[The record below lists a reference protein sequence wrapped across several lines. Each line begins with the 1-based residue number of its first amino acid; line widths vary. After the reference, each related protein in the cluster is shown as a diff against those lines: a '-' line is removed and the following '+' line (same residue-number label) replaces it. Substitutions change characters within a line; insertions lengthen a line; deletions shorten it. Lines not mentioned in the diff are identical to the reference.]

1 MARCRRQK
9 HHRRRPSD
17 DQGRSKFSNYKNLCL
32 RDQAKPLEKH
42 LFAVRSSLLRRHCA
56 LFFPTITRNGF
67 CSHLRKIIS
76 RQPLTPPKNRDI
88 HIVEFFLYSKTIDII
103 RKKILIFYF
112 EVEGLCKPG
121 NPDNGVMLQV
131 AF

>member
-1 MARCRRQK
+1 MPTKSRKC
-9 HHRRRPSD
+9 
-17 DQGRSKFSNYKNLCL
+17 
-32 RDQAKPLEKH
+32 LEKL
-42 LFAVRSSLLRRHCA
+42 LFAATNDAAIDDIAHCFSS
-56 LFFPTITRNGF
+56 TITRNGF